1 MRPTRKNTPIMKLS
15 PILRPLLFAAATV
28 ICYNASAQEYAR
40 AIPADAAV
48 VVRLDAAR
56 IVSLAGADPAALLN
70 GKLGDCAESAPA
82 VLSVLMGIAADPERS
97 GIDFSSPLCI
107 FVSTKTQSGGIAAQV
122 ADADCLRALARKA
135 AADAGGRIETVKGV
149 TCMSDKE
156 SCLVFD
162 DRAAVMIRCDKA
174 PAPKKLCGEFARR
187 GRGITATEG
196 FRRLAEADGEIAVLV
211 SGSAID
217 GKDLKHN
224 PVLKEAPI
232 NDLAFVGSLKSGW
245 GEVTAEWEIMAS
257 GTEAEH
263 FVQKH
268 AAMRGPAD
276 GRYADRIPE
285 SAVFVSYGAFRGDR
299 LAETADMLSEL
310 ESPEIDTLIGAL
322 SSLDGDFALFL
333 TAPII
338 KGMSID
344 MGGMLVAAVK
354 DRTAMNL
361 LAEKLELAEAD
372 DGYAS
377 NGGETSI
384 TLTEH
389 DGTMVMTGGTRAPE
403 TAETTE
409 TTETAAARVNPQI
422 KGCYGYCYIGVRDIA
437 SGLAPVAGLFGSYL
451 SLLSRLEYIE
461 AVAAERSGRSTIRFA
476 DADDNIYKFLTDAG
490 AAASERLGIS
500 AYAEEVDE
508 AE

>member
-70 GKLGDCAESAPA
+70 EKLGDCAEPAPA
-82 VLSVLMGIAADPERS
+82 VLSVLMGITADPERS
-97 GIDFSSPLCI
+97 GIDFSSPVCI
-107 FVSTKTQSGGIAAQV
+107 FFSQKARSGGIAAQV
-122 ADADCLRALARKA
+122 ADADCLRALVRKA

-149 TCMSDKE
+149 TCVSDKE

-162 DRAAVMIRCDKA
+162 DRAAVMIRSDKA

-232 NDLAFVGSLKSGW
+232 NDLAFVGSLKSGR

-257 GTEAEH
+257 GAEAER

-268 AAMRGPAD
+268 AAMRGPTD

-344 MGGMLVAAVK
+344 MGGTLVAAVK

-377 NGGETSI
+377 NDGETNI

-389 DGTMVMTGGTRAPE
+389 DGTMVLTGGTPAP
-403 TAETTE
+403 E
-409 TTETAAARVNPQI
+409 TTETAAARVNPKI
-422 KGCYGYCYIGVRDIA
+422 KGCYGYCYIGVREIA
-437 SGLAPVAGLFGSYL
+437 SGLAPVAGMFGPYL

-490 AAASERLGIS
+490 AEASERFSVS
-500 AYAEEVDE
+500 AYVEEADE